1 MIDDGTYDAFI
12 VDAEEGID
20 DDGTELMHLSV
31 TILSG
36 PLRGDV
42 VDIAAVRLGR
52 SSIDLIGMPAT
63 LTVTDGAPSL
73 SIDDA

>member
-12 VDAEEGID
+12 VDAEEGIG

-36 PLRGDV
+36 TRRGDV

>member
-12 VDAEEGID
+12 VDAEEGIG

-31 TILSG
+31 TILAG

-73 SIDDA
+73 SIDEA